1 MSRYHHAVIPREGGY
16 AYRIY
21 EGDRVV
27 ITSGTFL
34 HRRDADSV
42 GRHFAADDDLEATI
56 AHLRK

>member
-1 MSRYHHAVIPREGGY
+1 VSRYRHAVIPQDTGF

-34 HRRDADSV
+34 YRKDADTV
-42 GRHFAADDDLEATI
+42 GKHFASDDDLETFI
-56 AHLRK
+56 NRK